1 MSCGTIL
8 CRKHFVSR
16 PQLVKSK
23 QLCCSHWN
31 QCLWRS
37 SASIQQ
43 EKTGTLGRADRKSFF
58 ETKHRQKMQIQ
69 WMWDVK
75 SEVLLW
81 EVLANGKQREFL
93 GVGKRS
99 HYFQDEQLRE
109 NPSSK
114 STLDKV
120 YQGFQ
125 TPQPWSTKTVSVVLG
140 HTHCVPC
147 CTDIRGCSRT
157 GGNARVFNIFAM
169 ENSTWKLY
177 NLGSDLFRGSKE
189 TFNCNFS
196 FGGSWRSL
204 NLMEIMS
211 AWHLLAL
218 ELGLKAECSGRGSQT
233 GGHTAQ

>member
-1 MSCGTIL
+1 
-8 CRKHFVSR
+8 
-16 PQLVKSK
+16 
-23 QLCCSHWN
+23 
-31 QCLWRS
+31 
-37 SASIQQ
+37 
-43 EKTGTLGRADRKSFF
+43 
-58 ETKHRQKMQIQ
+58 MQIQ

-81 EVLANGKQREFL
+81 EALANGKQREFL

-125 TPQPWSTKTVSVVLG
+125 TPEPWSMKMVSVVLG
-140 HTHCVPC
+140 HSHCIPC

-157 GGNARVFNIFAM
+157 GGNARVFNVFAM
-169 ENSTWKLY
+169 ENSTWKLC
-177 NLGSDLFRGSKE
+177 NLGSNLFRGSKE
-189 TFNCNFS
+189 TFVCNFS

-204 NLMEIMS
+204 NLMEIMA
-211 AWHLLAL
+211 AWHLLASCFGAGTQGWMFWERL
-218 ELGLKAECSGRGSQT
+218 TNWRAHCRVRKAQSHGWRLLCASSVKLSFFSFSWVFKLPWSVFPFRKRRFIILVNISNLTWFEAEQ
-233 GGHTAQ
+233 HF

>member
-23 QLCCSHWN
+23 KLHCSHWI
-31 QCLWRS
+31 QCLRRS

-43 EKTGTLGRADRKSFF
+43 ERTRTLGRADQKSLF

-75 SEVLLW
+75 SEVLW
-81 EVLANGKQREFL
+81 ETLANGKQREFL

-99 HYFQDEQLRE
+99 YFQDEQLRE

-120 YQGFQ
+120 CQGFQ
-125 TPQPWSTKTVSVVLG
+125 TPQPWSTKMVSMVLG
-140 HTHCVPC
+140 YTHCVPC
-147 CTDIRGCSRT
+147 CTDIHGCSRT
-157 GGNARVFNIFAM
+157 GGNARVFNVFAM
-169 ENSTWKLY
+169 ESSTWRLC

-189 TFNCNFS
+189 AFNCNFS
-196 FGGSWRSL
+196 FGSSWRSL
-204 NLMEIMS
+204 NLTEIMA
-211 AWHLLAL
+211 AWHLLASCFGAGTQGWMFWERL
-218 ELGLKAECSGRGSQT
+218 TNWRA
-233 GGHTAQ
+233 